1 MNPNWAEE
9 NIQVIRTL
17 MERSTVYRRAL
28 APVMTATGIIGI
40 AAATLTCFVKIET
53 ARSFGIFWIAVAA
66 IALAVS
72 FLFVRRQALK
82 SEEPFWSPP
91 TRRVTQAVAPGFFIG
106 FIAGLLCVTR
116 FDADGVWMLPLIW
129 AFAYGCS
136 IHAAGFFMPR
146 GMKLFGWSLIA
157 IAALLLFGIQFLP
170 DLQTAETAH
179 YLMGIFFGI
188 LHLAYGVYLHFSEKG
203 KYGA

>member
-53 ARSFGIFWIAVAA
+53 APSFGLFWIGVAA
-66 IALAVS
+66 IALVVS

-82 SEEPFWSPP
+82 SDEPFWSSP
-91 TRRVTQAVAPGFFIG
+91 TRRVTQALLPGFFIG
-106 FIAGLLCVTR
+106 FVAGVLCVTR
-116 FDADGVWMLPLIW
+116 FAPESVWMLPLIW
-129 AFAYGCS
+129 AFAYGCA

-157 IAALLLFGIQFLP
+157 LAAISLFGIQSLP

-179 YLMGIFFGI
+179 YLMGTFFGI
-188 LHLAYGVYLHFSEKG
+188 LHLAYGVYLHSSEKG
-203 KYGA
+203 EHDP

>member
-9 NIQVIRTL
+9 NIQIIRTL

-28 APVMTATGIIGI
+28 APIMTATGIIGI
-40 AAATLTCFVKIET
+40 AAATLTCFVKIDT
-53 ARSFGIFWIAVAA
+53 PASFGLFWIAVAGV
-66 IALAVS
+66 ALAVS

-82 SEEPFWSPP
+82 SDEPFWSPP
-91 TRRVTQAVAPGFFIG
+91 TRRVTQALAPGFFVG
-106 FIAGLLCVTR
+106 ALAGVACITH
-116 FDADGVWMLPLIW
+116 FAAEKVWLLPLIW
-129 AFAYGCS
+129 TVAYGCA

-146 GMKLFGWSLIA
+146 GMKLFGWSLIVL
-157 IAALLLFGIQFLP
+157 AALSLLGVQSLP

-203 KYGA
+203 KHGA